1 VRRTALLLAVLFAT
15 ASALVFV
22 FRETPTPSE
31 PAVPRP
37 IIAQLF
43 ANPETFAGKKV
54 EVYGL
59 VIQSDSRNEFL
70 LQDVSQRPIRVLGNA
85 SVGDQVTV
93 LGTVQ
98 MGGVAIYLSA
108 ESLKST
114 KVLGGGGCC

>member
-1 VRRTALLLAVLFAT
+1 VRRTALLLALLFAG
-15 ASALVFV
+15 AGALIFAL
-22 FRETPTPSE
+22 RETPTS
-31 PAVPRP
+31 ADRTVVRP

-43 ANPETFAGKKV
+43 ANPEAFAGKKV

-59 VIQSDSRNEFL
+59 VIESDAKTEFL
-70 LQDVSQRPIRVLGNA
+70 LQDVSQRPLRVLGNA

-98 MGGVAIYLSA
+98 TGAMTIHLSA

>member
-1 VRRTALLLAVLFAT
+1 VRRAALLLALLFAG
-15 ASALVFV
+15 AGALILAL
-22 FRETPTPSE
+22 RETQTP
-31 PAVPRP
+31 ADRTVVRP

-43 ANPETFAGKKV
+43 ASPEAFAGKKV

-59 VIQSDSRNEFL
+59 VIESDAKTEFL
-70 LQDVSQRPIRVLGNA
+70 LQDVSQRPLRVLGNA

-98 MGGVAIYLSA
+98 TDAMTIYLSA

>member
-1 VRRTALLLAVLFAT
+1 VRGTALLLAVLFA
-15 ASALVFV
+15 AAGALVFV
-22 FRETPTPSE
+22 FHEPPTPSE
-31 PAVPRP
+31 AAVARP

-59 VIQSDSRNEFL
+59 VIQSDSRTEFL

-98 MGGVAIYLSA
+98 TGGMAIYLSA

>member
-1 VRRTALLLAVLFAT
+1 VKRTALLLAVLFAA
-15 ASALVFV
+15 ASALVIIFH
-22 FRETPTPSE
+22 ETPTPSE
-31 PAVPRP
+31 SAVARP

-59 VIQSDSRNEFL
+59 VIQSDSRTEFL
-70 LQDVSQRPIRVLGNA
+70 LQDVSQRPLRVLGNA

-98 MGGVAIYLSA
+98 TGGMAIYLSA

>member
-1 VRRTALLLAVLFAT
+1 VRRAALLLAVLFAA

-22 FRETPTPSE
+22 FREIPTPSE
-31 PAVPRP
+31 PAVARP

-43 ANPETFAGKKV
+43 ANPDTFAGKKV

-70 LQDVSQRPIRVLGNA
+70 LQDVSQRPLRVLGHA

-98 MGGVAIYLSA
+98 TGGMAIYLSA